1 MKNRFAF
8 TMIELIFVIV
18 IMGIIGK
25 FGVEFLAQAYNSF
38 IFSKIN
44 HELQSNSEAT
54 VEFIAKRLE
63 GRIKDSVIA
72 REANNNFDPI
82 GDVNNSKTYVVLEWV
97 GSDTDGFRGISD
109 TNAIHLPDWS
119 GILDLDAGNNNL
131 LISPATDTTKI
142 NKTITALSGATSDI
156 NDSALFF
163 IGANSDAR
171 IGYGWDGNITT
182 INAQQGAMHPIQSIV
197 GQPTQFTSSTGT
209 NFTGVDIYEYYQLA
223 WSAYAIVMEDYNATG
238 NDTGTLKLY
247 YNFQPWKDKDG
258 NGKGD
263 QYSGVNASPNVK
275 SSIIMQ
281 NVSTFR
287 FTAIGSII
295 KIQVCTKSDL
305 VEEYSLCKEKTVF

>member
-44 HELQSNSEAT
+44 HELQSSSEAT

-72 REANNNFDPI
+72 RLANNSFDPI
-82 GDVNNSKTYVVLEWV
+82 GDVNNSKSYVVLEWV
-97 GSDTDGFRGISD
+97 GSDTDGYRGISD
-109 TNAIHLPDWS
+109 TNSIHLPDWS
-119 GILDLDAGNNNL
+119 GILDLDAGNTAVLVSPTTDTSKINS
-131 LISPATDTTKI
+131 LISTLSNSTTDV
-142 NKTITALSGATSDI
+142 

-171 IGYGWDGNITT
+171 TGYGWDTNLTM
-182 INAQQGAMHPIQSIV
+182 INAQQGAMHPVGSVV
-197 GQPTQFTSSTGT
+197 GQPNEFTTSTGT
-209 NFTGVDIYEYYQLA
+209 FFGGVDIYEYYKLA
-223 WSAYAIVMEDYNATG
+223 WTAYAVSMEDFNPTTKMG
-238 NDTGTLKLY
+238 NLYFY
-247 YNFQPWKDKDG
+247 YNYQPWLG
-258 NGKGD
+258 ETFANNGTK
-263 QYSGVNASPNVK
+263 VL
-275 SSIIMQ
+275 IMQ

-287 FTAIGSII
+287 FTAIGSIM
-295 KIQVCTKSDL
+295 KIQVCTKTDL

>member
-44 HELQSNSEAT
+44 HELQSSSEAT

-72 REANNNFDPI
+72 RLADNSFDAI
-82 GDVNNSKTYVVLEWV
+82 GDVNNSKNYVVLEWV
-97 GSDTDGFRGISD
+97 GSDTDGYRGISD
-109 TNAIHLPDWS
+109 TNATHLPDWS
-119 GILDLDAGNNNL
+119 GIIDLDAGNAAAL
-131 LISPATDTTKI
+131 VSPATDTTKI
-142 NKTITALSGATSDI
+142 NNLITVLSDGTAGV
-156 NDSALFF
+156 NNSAIFF

-171 IGYGWDGNITT
+171 TGYGWDGNVTM
-182 INAQQGAMHPIQSIV
+182 INAQQGAMHPVQSV
-197 GQPTQFTSSTGT
+197 AGQPDRFVSSTGT
-209 NFTGVDIYEYYQLA
+209 NFSGVDIYEYYKLA
-223 WSAYAIVMEDYNATG
+223 WTAYAVAMENYNAAT
-238 NDTGTLKLY
+238 N
-247 YNFQPWKDKDG
+247 
-258 NGKGD
+258 KGD
-263 QYSGVNASPNVK
+263 LYLYHNYRPWLGEKFDDNNDSAHK
-275 SSIIMQ
+275 SLIMQ

-287 FTAIGSII
+287 FMAIGSIM
-295 KIQVCTKSDL
+295 KIQVCTKTDL

>member
-44 HELQSNSEAT
+44 HELQSSSEAT

-72 REANNNFDPI
+72 RLADNSFDPI
-82 GDVNNSKTYVVLEWV
+82 GDVNNSLRYVLLEWV

-109 TNAIHLPDWS
+109 TNATHLPDWS
-119 GILDLDAGNNNL
+119 SILDLDAGNSNL
-131 LISPATDTTKI
+131 LVSPSTNTTAE
-142 NKTITALSGATSDI
+142 NSLITTLSGATTDI
-156 NDSALFF
+156 NDTALFF

-171 IGYGWDGNITT
+171 TGYGWDGNTT
-182 INAQQGAMHPIQSIV
+182 AINAQQGAMHPVQSV
-197 GQPTQFTSSTGT
+197 AGQPTQFTSSTGT
-209 NFTGVDIYEYYQLA
+209 DFTGIDVYEYYKLA
-223 WSAYAIVMEDYNATG
+223 WSAYAIVMEDFNATAKMG
-238 NDTGTLKLY
+238 NLY
-247 YNFQPWKDKDG
+247 FYHNYQPWQG
-258 NGKGD
+258 E
-263 QYSGVNASPNVK
+263 QYNDNNDSLHK
-275 SSIIMQ
+275 SLIMK

-295 KIQVCTKSDL
+295 KIQVCTKTNL
-305 VEEYSLCKEKTVF
+305 VEEYSLCKEKTIF